1 MLTELP
7 LIYFWFDDI
16 TYFCSQKQKIV
27 PPFLL
32 FPMAINR
39 IRPTAPPATAKTK
52 ATTTWQSV
60 VFRWFWKS
68 VFYFIVGSLIWVT
81 VLKFVPVWFTPFMIV
96 RKIEAIDEGRK
107 SKLYSDWTPIDE
119 MSKEAALSVVAS
131 EDQLFPEHWGFDFKS
146 MNNAFKSNLRGKKIR
161 GASTIS
167 QQVAKNVFL
176 WQGRSYIRKGLEVY
190 FTLLIELI
198 WGKERIL
205 EVYLNVAET
214 GNMTF
219 GYEAAAQRFFNKSS
233 ASLTRTEAA
242 RIAAVLP
249 SPLRF
254 SAQNPSNYVQRRTQ
268 QIARQMR
275 MLGRDY
281 TSRL

>member
-1 MLTELP
+1 
-7 LIYFWFDDI
+7 
-16 TYFCSQKQKIV
+16 
-27 PPFLL
+27 
-32 FPMAINR
+32 MAVNR
-39 IRPTAPPATAKTK
+39 IPTTPVAPPKSKPKGWKTVI
-52 ATTTWQSV
+52 TR
-60 VFRWFWKS
+60 FILKS
-68 VFYFIVGSLIWVT
+68 ILYFIVISVVWVT
-81 VLKFVPVWFTPFMIV
+81 VLKFVPVWFTPYMMV
-96 RKIEAIDEGRK
+96 RKVEAIFDGRK
-107 SKLYSDWTPIDE
+107 SKIYSDWTPIED
-119 MSKEAALSVVAS
+119 MSKEVPLSVVAS
-131 EDQLFPEHWGFDFKS
+131 EDQLFPQHWGFDFKS
-146 MNNAFKSNLRGKKIR
+146 MNNAFKNNLRGKKIR
-161 GASTIS
+161 GASTIT

-176 WQGRSYIRKGLEVY
+176 WQNRDYLRKALEVY
-190 FTLLIELI
+190 FSLLIEVI

-219 GYEAAAQRFFNKSS
+219 GYEAAAQRFLNKSS

-254 SAQNPSNYVQRRTQ
+254 SVKNPSAYTQRRTQ

-281 TSRL
+281 TAKL

>member
-1 MLTELP
+1 
-7 LIYFWFDDI
+7 
-16 TYFCSQKQKIV
+16 
-27 PPFLL
+27 
-32 FPMAINR
+32 MALNR
-39 IRPTAPPATAKTK
+39 IRPTVATPPKTK
-52 ATTTWQSV
+52 SSN
-60 VFRWFWKS
+60 WKS
-68 VFYFIVGSLIWVT
+68 LVVRFIFKAILYFVVVSLIWVT

-96 RKIEAIDEGRK
+96 RKIEAIADGRK
-107 SKLYSDWTPIDE
+107 SKIYSDWTPIE
-119 MSKEAALSVVAS
+119 AMSKEAPLSVVAS
-131 EDQLFPEHWGFDFKS
+131 EDQLFPQHWGFDFKS
-146 MNNAFKSNLRGKKIR
+146 MGNAFQSNLRGKKIR

-176 WQGRSYIRKGLEVY
+176 WQGRSYIRKVMEVY
-190 FTLLIELI
+190 FTVLIELI

-219 GYEAAAQRFFNKSS
+219 GYEAASQRFLNKSS
-233 ASLTRTEAA
+233 ANLTRTEAA

-254 SAQNPSNYVQRRTQ
+254 SVKNPSNYVQRRTL

-275 MLGRDY
+275 MLGQSY
-281 TSRL
+281 TSKL

>member
-1 MLTELP
+1 MTQ
-7 LIYFWFDDI
+7 LI
-16 TYFCSQKQKIV
+16 
-27 PPFLL
+27 
-32 FPMAINR
+32 
-39 IRPTAPPATAKTK
+39 
-52 ATTTWQSV
+52 
-60 VFRWFWKS
+60 WKS
-68 VFYFIVGSLIWVT
+68 FLYFVVGSLIWVT
-81 VLKFVPVWFTPFMIV
+81 ALKFLPVWFTPFMIV
-96 RKIEAIDEGRK
+96 RKVEAIADGRK
-107 SKLYSDWTPIDE
+107 SKIYSDWRPIE
-119 MSKEAALSVVAS
+119 QMSKEVPLSVVAS
-131 EDQLFPEHWGFDFKS
+131 EDQLFPQHWGFDFKS
-146 MNNAFKSNLRGKKIR
+146 MNNAFKNNLRGKKIR

-219 GYEAAAQRFFNKSS
+219 GYEAAAQRFFDKPSS
-233 ASLTRTEAA
+233 SLTRTEAA
-242 RIAAVLP
+242 RIAAILP

-254 SAQNPSNYVQRRTQ
+254 SAKAPSNYVQRRTQ

-275 MLGRDY
+275 MLGREY
-281 TSRL
+281 TREL